1 MVTELG
7 RSGDLPD
14 DRMRER
20 DGSGTGWER
29 CYTLW
34 LSWAEKENAYL
45 FGLLVF
51 TGTQKMLN
59 LLPSFMKLSPLPP
72 FFLQVAMILFW
83 KKIYKDWK
91 LLNCRVFTLGLRVLT
106 LSETLNFNDNIQNL
120 EDIFWPFCFSFLF
133 WKCRDI
139 LAGLVS
145 PWCYVILWHQHRYIQ
160 LWHVILSG
168 RRKKG
173 RWLSLW
179 SGHDS

>member
-1 MVTELG
+1 MLYFMTEL
-7 RSGDLPD
+7 SWK
-14 DRMRER
+14 RECL
-20 DGSGTGWER
+20 S
-29 CYTLW
+29 LW
-34 LSWAEKENAYL
+34 SFGIHRHTKNVKFTSFLHETIPLS
-45 FGLLVF
+45 
-51 TGTQKMLN
+51 
-59 LLPSFMKLSPLPP
+59 PSFFYKLQW
-72 FFLQVAMILFW
+72 FYFE
-83 KKIYKDWK
+83 KK
-91 LLNCRVFTLGLRVLT
+91 FTKTENYLIAESFHLASEFLT

-120 EDIFWPFCFSFLF
+120 KDIFWPFCFSFLF

-160 LWHVILSG
+160 LWHMILSS